1 MIHYGNSFK
10 IRLKVKFWYIK
21 NGIIRQSKNAI
32 QDQMTLL
39 LFFTTFNSR
48 TGKIE
53 LFALLAEDEI
63 KTVSFSSFKRSKVNQ
78 KRC

>member
-1 MIHYGNSFK
+1 
-10 IRLKVKFWYIK
+10 
-21 NGIIRQSKNAI
+21 
-32 QDQMTLL
+32 MTLL

-63 KTVSFSSFKRSKVNQ
+63 KTVSFSSFKRSRANQ